1 MSFNNITGAL
11 RRSRAAYKGKITMI
25 VNDLNKKSKQ
35 KTLQSN
41 FLLKQETTVNT
52 YLHKIDKI
60 NDDIHEL
67 CEKKEIKVDDT
78 DRVTDFKD
86 EIKYEIGVQEKISD
100 VQTKITPVKTDTS
113 SHTPTVTPIRPPK
126 LKCPSLEKDRL
137 LFQNFLMQFNNVMTS
152 GGKLDDSAKLRY
164 SGYLTDYAFSV
175 ISHLS
180 ISNENY
186 KAALD
191 LLNAEFLDKELII
204 EEYFT
209 KIISNSPKYDPQFED
224 VKKYLNET
232 RACIN
237 DLKNYGVDLLLPNS
251 SGLKL
256 ISHIVFNKLPAILKR
271 ELVHKIGSNYPSL
284 KELFD
289 NYHDLIKTIIRTSLK
304 KNIFDQKSKNVS
316 QGHDDHKKFLSKP
329 SSHFGETTM
338 YQQDSNPEGASALQ
352 NFTTQSSASHPRK
365 PCKFCNASS
374 HVMYRCDKYNPHE
387 ARRQCCLEMG
397 LCVLC
402 TSPFHKKPQCPGKNN
417 ELKYKCLHCKVNSH
431 IMQIY

>member
-1 MSFNNITGAL
+1 MSFKDITCAL

-25 VNDLNKKSKQ
+25 VNDLNKKSEQ
-35 KTLQSN
+35 KTLQNN
-41 FLLKQETTVNT
+41 FLLKQVTPVNT
-52 YLHKIDKI
+52 YMHKIDKM

-86 EIKYEIGVQEKISD
+86 DIKYEIGVQEKISN

-113 SHTPTVTPIRPPK
+113 SHVI
-126 LKCPSLEKDRL
+126 
-137 LFQNFLMQFNNVMTS
+137 
-152 GGKLDDSAKLRY
+152 
-164 SGYLTDYAFSV
+164 DYAFSV

-191 LLNAEFLDKELII
+191 LLNAEFLDKEFII

-209 KIISNSPKYDPQFED
+209 KIISNSPKYDPRFED
-224 VKKYLNET
+224 VKKYLIET
-232 RACIN
+232 REFIH
-237 DLKNYGVDLLLPNS
+237 DLKNYGVDFLLPNS

-304 KNIFDQKSKNVS
+304 KKIFDQKSKTVS

-329 SSHFGETTM
+329 SSHFGEPTM

-352 NFTTQSSASHPRK
+352 NITTQSPASHP
-365 PCKFCNASS
+365 
-374 HVMYRCDKYNPHE
+374 
-387 ARRQCCLEMG
+387 
-397 LCVLC
+397 
-402 TSPFHKKPQCPGKNN
+402 
-417 ELKYKCLHCKVNSH
+417 
-431 IMQIY
+431 

>member
-1 MSFNNITGAL
+1 
-11 RRSRAAYKGKITMI
+11 MI
-25 VNDLNKKSKQ
+25 VNDLNKKSEQ
-35 KTLQSN
+35 KSLQSN

-113 SHTPTVTPIRPPK
+113 SHTPTATPIRPPK
-126 LKCPSLEKDRL
+126 LKCPSFSGLEKDRL
-137 LFQNFLMQFNNVMTS
+137 LFQNFLMQFNNVMPA
-152 GGKLDDSAKLRY
+152 GGKLDDSAKLTYFR
-164 SGYLTDYAFSV
+164 GYLTDYAFSV

-191 LLNAEFLDKELII
+191 LLNAEFLDKEFII

-209 KIISNSPKYDPQFED
+209 KIISSSPKYDPQFED

-232 RACIN
+232 RACIH

-256 ISHIVFNKLPAILKR
+256 ISHIVFNKLPAIDQVWKRKFLIKKAKLYHKITMIIKSFSQNLVVILVNLPCINRIQIPKGLLHYKILPSNRQLLTPENLVNFGMQVVMWCTDVRNIILMRPEGSVVLKWVYVFFG
-271 ELVHKIGSNYPSL
+271 LVHFTKSNNVLAKIMSQNINVYIARST
-284 KELFD
+284 
-289 NYHDLIKTIIRTSLK
+289 LI
-304 KNIFDQKSKNVS
+304 
-316 QGHDDHKKFLSKP
+316 
-329 SSHFGETTM
+329 
-338 YQQDSNPEGASALQ
+338 
-352 NFTTQSSASHPRK
+352 
-365 PCKFCNASS
+365 
-374 HVMYRCDKYNPHE
+374 
-387 ARRQCCLEMG
+387 
-397 LCVLC
+397 
-402 TSPFHKKPQCPGKNN
+402 
-417 ELKYKCLHCKVNSH
+417 
-431 IMQIY
+431 

>member
-1 MSFNNITGAL
+1 MSFKDITGAL
-11 RRSRAAYKGKITMI
+11 RRSRSAYKGKITMI
-25 VNDLNKKSKQ
+25 VNDLNKKSEQ

-52 YLHKIDKI
+52 YLHKMDKI
-60 NDDIHEL
+60 NDNIHEL

-126 LKCPSLEKDRL
+126 LKCPSFSGLENDRL
-137 LFQNFLMQFNNVMTS
+137 LFQNLLMQFNNVMTA
-152 GGKLDDSAKLRY
+152 GGKLDDSAKLTYLR
-164 SGYLTDYAFSV
+164 GYLTDYAFSV

-180 ISNENY
+180 NSNENY

-191 LLNAEFLDKELII
+191 LLKAEFLDKEFNI

-232 RACIN
+232 RACIH

-251 SGLKL
+251 SGLKLISHIVFNNSGLKL

-304 KNIFDQKSKNVS
+304 KNFFDQKAKLYHKVTMIIKSFFQNLVVILVNLPCINRIQIQRGFCITKFYHAIVS
-316 QGHDDHKKFLSKP
+316 FSPQK
-329 SSHFGETTM
+329 T
-338 YQQDSNPEGASALQ
+338 LQ
-352 NFTTQSSASHPRK
+352 I
-365 PCKFCNASS
+365 
-374 HVMYRCDKYNPHE
+374 
-387 ARRQCCLEMG
+387 L
-397 LCVLC
+397 
-402 TSPFHKKPQCPGKNN
+402 
-417 ELKYKCLHCKVNSH
+417 
-431 IMQIY
+431 

>member
-1 MSFNNITGAL
+1 MAFKDITGAL

-25 VNDLNKKSKQ
+25 VNDLNKKSEQ
-35 KTLQSN
+35 KTLQSI

-60 NDDIHEL
+60 NDYIHEL
-67 CEKKEIKVDDT
+67 CEKKEIKVDQVDDT

-126 LKCPSLEKDRL
+126 LKCPSFSGLEKDRL
-137 LFQNFLMQFNNVMTS
+137 LFQNFLMQFNNVMTA
-152 GGKLDDSAKLRY
+152 GGKLDDSAKLTYLR
-164 SGYLTDYAFSV
+164 GYLTDYAFSV

-191 LLNAEFLDKELII
+191 LLNAEFLDKEFII

-209 KIISNSPKYDPQFED
+209 KIISKSPKYDPQFED

-232 RACIN
+232 RACIH

-304 KNIFDQKSKNVS
+304 KKIFVQKSKTVS

-329 SSHFGETTM
+329 SSHFGEPTM

-352 NFTTQSSASHPRK
+352 NFTTQV
-365 PCKFCNASS
+365 
-374 HVMYRCDKYNPHE
+374 VM
-387 ARRQCCLEMG
+387 
-397 LCVLC
+397 
-402 TSPFHKKPQCPGKNN
+402 
-417 ELKYKCLHCKVNSH
+417 
-431 IMQIY
+431 

>member
-1 MSFNNITGAL
+1 MSFKDITGAL

-25 VNDLNKKSKQ
+25 VNDLNKKSEQ
-35 KTLQSN
+35 KTLQSI

-113 SHTPTVTPIRPPK
+113 SHTSTVTQIRPPK
-126 LKCPSLEKDRL
+126 LKCPSFSGLEKDRL
-137 LFQNFLMQFNNVMTS
+137 MFQNFPMQFNNVMTA
-152 GGKLDDSAKLRY
+152 GGKLDDSAKLTYLR
-164 SGYLTDYAFSV
+164 GCLTDYAFSV

-191 LLNAEFLDKELII
+191 LLNAEFLDKEFII

-224 VKKYLNET
+224 VKKYLN
-232 RACIN
+232 
-237 DLKNYGVDLLLPNS
+237 
-251 SGLKL
+251 
-256 ISHIVFNKLPAILKR
+256 
-271 ELVHKIGSNYPSL
+271 
-284 KELFD
+284 
-289 NYHDLIKTIIRTSLK
+289 
-304 KNIFDQKSKNVS
+304 
-316 QGHDDHKKFLSKP
+316 
-329 SSHFGETTM
+329 
-338 YQQDSNPEGASALQ
+338 
-352 NFTTQSSASHPRK
+352 
-365 PCKFCNASS
+365 
-374 HVMYRCDKYNPHE
+374 
-387 ARRQCCLEMG
+387 
-397 LCVLC
+397 
-402 TSPFHKKPQCPGKNN
+402 
-417 ELKYKCLHCKVNSH
+417 
-431 IMQIY
+431 

>member
-1 MSFNNITGAL
+1 M
-11 RRSRAAYKGKITMI
+11 
-25 VNDLNKKSKQ
+25 
-35 KTLQSN
+35 
-41 FLLKQETTVNT
+41 KQETAVNT

-126 LKCPSLEKDRL
+126 LKCPSLSGLEKDSL
-137 LFQNFLMQFNNVMTS
+137 LFQNFLMQFNNVMTA
-152 GGKLDDSAKLRY
+152 GGKLDDSAKLTYLR
-164 SGYLTDYAFSV
+164 GYLTDYAFSV

-191 LLNAEFLDKELII
+191 LLNAEFSDKEFII
-204 EEYFT
+204 KEYFT

-232 RACIN
+232 RACIH

-256 ISHIVFNKLPAILKR
+256 ISHIVFSKLPTILKR
-271 ELVHKIGSNYPSL
+271 ELVHKIESNYLSL

-304 KNIFDQKSKNVS
+304 KKIFDQKSKTVS

-329 SSHFGETTM
+329 SSHFGEPTM

-352 NFTTQSSASHPRK
+352 NLTTQSSASHPRK
-365 PCKFCNASS
+365 PFVMQV
-374 HVMYRCDKYNPHE
+374 VMYRCEKYNSHE
-387 ARRQCCLEMG
+387 SRR
-397 LCVLC
+397 
-402 TSPFHKKPQCPGKNN
+402 
-417 ELKYKCLHCKVNSH
+417 
-431 IMQIY
+431 